1 MHDCPGMKI
10 RRYVPAGLIGFAG
23 LFGLA
28 GIAMI
33 PAEDAAQVG
42 IFISSLDGVAD
53 GQHRI
58 GQLSLPIVDIRLGG
72 RLIIISSRTYD
83 GKRLGLSEI
92 RAQLPGDLFMVSA
105 RGATCIDEQSSSRTS
120 G

>member
-10 RRYVPAGLIGFAG
+10 QRYVPASLIGFAG

-28 GIAMI
+28 GIALI

-42 IFISSLDGVAD
+42 IFISAPDGVAD
-53 GQHRI
+53 GQRRI
-58 GQLSLPIVDIRLGG
+58 GQLPLPIVDIRLGG
-72 RLIIISSRTYD
+72 RLIIISAQNHD
-83 GKRLGLSEI
+83 GLRLGLGDI
-92 RAQLPGDLFMVSA
+92 RRQLPDGVLLLNA
-105 RGATCIDEQSSSRTS
+105 RGTTCLDQQTLRPVA